1 MATTPTDTPSSP
13 ENYASVTPHGQGPA
27 AYGIQAPMSD
37 GEISAAFDSS
47 VAVGGAGA
55 LYPQGPRQ
63 AQTQQ
68 LLESPAGFASGG
80 YDIDAGTTAG
90 WPNDVEPD
98 VAGP

>member
-1 MATTPTDTPSSP
+1 MGITPRDTPSSP
-13 ENYASVTPHGQGPA
+13 GNFAQVATSQMD
-27 AYGIQAPMSD
+27 IQAPLSE
-37 GEISAAFDSS
+37 GEVSAAYDASI
-47 VAVGGAGA
+47 AVGGSGV
-55 LYPQGPRQ
+55 LFPQGPRQ
-63 AQTQQ
+63 AQTQR